1 MLTWWYSINIPS
13 QWSMK
18 DCVAVN
24 MCSCVVEFWVSGI
37 KSLPVSGP
45 EPNAAIESY
54 HLRLKSKLFNE
65 QHANSWSR
73 VDWLIHTLAN
83 EFHSLYWLDQYSI
96 ETGYFDNLRDKSFLT
111 NAWYQA
117 LHIPDVDVILDE
129 QNLQIAKVISQTDRN
144 VAYTVWSPGSEFS
157 LCDCPWSRVGNL
169 CKHVIKVAILCK
181 SRQVARPL
189 LAAQVYRQALLTLL
203 QNPPDDPIVLDHA
216 VLHAARLQQ
225 DIKGLEEL
233 SNNGLLQPLAP
244 EISSQVAENMFFPR
258 IQ

>member
-1 MLTWWYSINIPS
+1 M
-13 QWSMK
+13 
-18 DCVAVN
+18 
-24 MCSCVVEFWVSGI
+24 
-37 KSLPVSGP
+37 SGP

-65 QHANSWSR
+65 EHAYSWSR
-73 VDWLIHTLAN
+73 VDWLIHTLAT
-83 EFHSLYWLDQYSI
+83 EFHSLCWLDQYSI
-96 ETGYFDNLRDKSFLT
+96 ETGYFDNLRDKSFST

-129 QNLQIAKVISQTDRN
+129 QNLQIAKVISQTDRSL
-144 VAYTVWSPGSEFS
+144 AHTVWSPGSEFS
-157 LCDCPWSRVGNL
+157 LCDCPCSRAGNL

-181 SRQVARPL
+181 NRQVARPL

-203 QNPPDDPIVLDHA
+203 QNPPDDPLVLDHA
-216 VLHAARLQQ
+216 VLHATRLQQ

-233 SNNGLLQPLAP
+233 SNSGLLQPLP
-244 EISSQVAENMFFPR
+244 PDITSQVAENMFIPR